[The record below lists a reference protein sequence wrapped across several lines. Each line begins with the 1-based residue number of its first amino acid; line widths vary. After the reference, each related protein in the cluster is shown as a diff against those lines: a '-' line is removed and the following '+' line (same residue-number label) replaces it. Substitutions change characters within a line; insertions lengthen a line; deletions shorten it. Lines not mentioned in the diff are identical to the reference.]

1 MSRLSHEFPDISI
14 AHRHY
19 YNGEGEPDTDI
30 IEISVDTA
38 DGDSGF
44 IVLDRPSDL
53 YTLRDA
59 IDSYILSN
67 NVKPL
72 TPEDDERKQ

>member
-1 MSRLSHEFPDISI
+1 MSRLNHEFPDISI

-19 YNGEGEPDTDI
+19 YNGQGEPETDL

-44 IVLDRPSDL
+44 ITLDNPADL

-59 IDSYILSN
+59 IDSFIIGN
-67 NVKPL
+67 GIKPL
-72 TPEDDERKQ
+72 LPDDDDRKQ